1 MPGLRV
7 RLDLMSGINLFVLAN
22 PTASFLKVLDGLP
35 GGTNILVGRE
45 MELFERA
52 APEADVIINCNQPME
67 LFQKLFNM
75 CPKVR
80 WVHSLS
86 AGVESSMFPEL
97 IASPVPLTNG
107 RGMFSRSLSE
117 FVMGSAL
124 FFSKD
129 MRRLVNQQDQG
140 VWQQFDSEEL
150 AGKTMGIIGYGSIGS
165 TTAKLA
171 KAFGM
176 RVLAIR
182 RKTSV
187 SDGLVDQM
195 FAPESLNTLMSE
207 SDYVVVSLP
216 NTPGTK
222 GFVSKE
228 AIAAMKSTAVIINV
242 GRGAAIDEPALIA
255 ALQGGKIRGA
265 SLDVF
270 VQEPLPAG
278 HAFFSMPNV
287 LLSPHSADH
296 VPGWIEGAMQFFVDN
311 FKRFADGK
319 PLENVVDKTAGY

>member
-1 MPGLRV
+1 MP
-7 RLDLMSGINLFVLAN
+7 GINLFVLSN
-22 PTASFLKVLDGLP
+22 PTVSYLTLLEGLP
-35 GGTNILVGRE
+35 ADTNILVGRE
-45 MELFERA
+45 VELFQRA
-52 APEADVIINCNQPME
+52 SAEAEVIINCNQPKE
-67 LFQKLFNM
+67 LFQSVFNM
-75 CPKVR
+75 CPKLR

-129 MRRLVNQQDQG
+129 MRRLVNQQEQG
-140 VWQQFDSEEL
+140 VWKPFDSEEL
-150 AGKTMGIIGYGSIGS
+150 AGKTMGIIGYGSIGA

-176 RVLAIR
+176 RVIAIR
-182 RKTSV
+182 RKTSAPD
-187 SDGLVDQM
+187 DGLVDQM
-195 FAPESLNTLMSE
+195 FSPSSLLRLMSE

-216 NTPGTK
+216 NTPTTK
-222 GFVSKE
+222 GFISKE
-228 AIAAMKSTAVIINV
+228 AIAAMKPTAVIINV
-242 GRGAAIDEPALIA
+242 GRGAAIDEPALIT
-255 ALQGGKIRGA
+255 ALQHGQIRGA

-270 VQEPLPAG
+270 VQEPLPEG
-278 HAFFSMPNV
+278 HAFYTMPNV

-296 VPGWIEGAMQFFVDN
+296 VPGWIEGAMQFFVEN
-311 FKRFADGK
+311 FKRFAAGQT
-319 PLENVVDKTAGY
+319 LENIVDKTAGY